1 MSLASNKYKKLIL
14 KKTNK
19 IKIKNFYIDN
29 ISVVLTKDKKLFFNN
44 HGHHRLSI
52 AKILNLEII
61 PVTIILAKSK
71 SILEKFVESQ
81 NYFEGLENF

>member
-1 MSLASNKYKKLIL
+1 MDLSLASNKYKKLVL

-52 AKILNLEII
+52 AKILNLKKI
-61 PVTIILAKSK
+61 PIKIILSKSK
-71 SILEKFVESQ
+71 KILEEFLASYEKK
-81 NYFEGLENF
+81 N